1 MAYQFWTAAATAALL
16 LSACGGGTSDTAAAP
31 AAKLRQGGAAA
42 GAAAASTLTI
52 YGPSTNYS
60 ITQQNG
66 VYTVTHLAGIEPAR
80 TLADGSRIHF
90 SDTSIALD
98 TGGVPGQ
105 VYRIY
110 QAAFNRTPDA
120 AGLGYWMSQ
129 MDQGASQIDVASAFI
144 RSGEFIALY
153 GADPD
158 PQSLVSKIY
167 FNVLHRAPE
176 KAGLDY
182 WVGVLRAGA
191 ARGDVLS
198 AIAQSQENQDLL
210 APAMANGIR
219 YTASYP
225 SSISLLAG
233 DGVSAGDEDGTLG
246 SARFIGLTALG
257 ADAAGNIALVDGNRI
272 RKFST
277 QSGIST
283 VAGDTARGY
292 AEGTGSAARFA
303 IPADVE
309 LDAAGNMYVS
319 DAQNKAIRKITPAG
333 VVTTLAGGVA
343 SAQPVDGPGAQARL
357 TGPGAMEV
365 APDGTVFVLSGHA
378 LRKITPQGVVSTLA
392 GAELE
397 SGISD
402 GQGSAARFSYP
413 KGIALDSAGNLY
425 VADAGNYTIRKVTPT
440 GQVSTIMG
448 LAGQRGRND
457 GSRSEARL
465 FLPWSVAVAG
475 DGTVYVAE
483 LNGGALRKMT
493 PDGQVTTPV
502 ARPLGAGEFDVSPQ
516 VDGPLDQARVTSIS
530 DLVLDAA
537 GNLTFIDVNLVR
549 KISNGVLTTLTG
561 TARET
566 ISVNGTSRQA
576 RFRDI
581 SALQPDKK
589 GNVYV
594 ADSYSAVRKIAADGT
609 VSTVAGALNQLGKL
623 DGPADSASF
632 YFVMGLALD
641 PSDNLYVSDWSY
653 KVRKITPAGMVSTHS
668 GTGTAGKLDGA
679 GGSIGQTRGLVWNT
693 GTGTLALADTSNH
706 MLREVKGSTLST
718 ILAYPEPELGPT
730 LDTPTDVAVVGKDY
744 YIVDQRSSEVRRVAA
759 GGRSQLFAGA
769 TNVPGYADGKGNA
782 ARFNSPTGI
791 AADSQGNLYVADT
804 GNHVIRKITPDGTV
818 STVAGTFG
826 RVGLRTGS
834 LPGGLYYPRVIRLID
849 DKTLVVDSD
858 RNVVKIALP

>member
-16 LSACGGGTSDTAAAP
+16 LSACGGGTSDTAEAP
-31 AAKLRQGGAAA
+31 AARQRLGGAVA
-42 GAAAASTLTI
+42 GTAAASTLSI

-66 VYTVTHLAGIEPAR
+66 VYTVTHLAGAEPVR
-80 TLADGSRIHF
+80 TLADGSRIQF

-98 TGGVPGQ
+98 TGGIPGQ

-158 PQSLVSKIY
+158 PQTLVSKIY

-182 WVGVLRAGA
+182 WVGVLLAGA

-198 AIAQSQENQDLL
+198 AIAQSKENQDLL

-225 SSISLLAG
+225 ASISLLAG
-233 DGVSAGDEDGTLG
+233 DGVSAGDEDGALG

-257 ADAAGNIALVDGNRI
+257 ADAAGNIAFIDGNRI
-272 RKFST
+272 RKLSAQGQIT
-277 QSGIST
+277 T
-283 VAGDTARGY
+283 VAGNTSRGF
-292 AEGTGSAARFA
+292 ADGTGSAASFSV
-303 IPADVE
+303 PSDVE

-319 DAQNKAIRKITPAG
+319 DTQNKAIRKITPAG

-343 SAQPVDGPGAQARL
+343 AAQPVDGPAAQARF
-357 TGPGAMEV
+357 TSPGAMEV
-365 APDGTVFVLSGHA
+365 TPDGTVFVLSGHA

-392 GAELE
+392 GSELE
-397 SGISD
+397 TGSSD
-402 GQGSAARFSYP
+402 GQGSAARFSTP
-413 KGIALDSAGNLY
+413 KGLALDSAGNIY
-425 VADAGNYTIRKVTPT
+425 VADAGNYTIRKVTPA
-440 GQVSTIMG
+440 GLVSTILG
-448 LAGQRGRND
+448 LAGARGRTD
-457 GSRSEARL
+457 GSRSDARL
-465 FLPWSVAVAG
+465 WLPWSVAVTG

-483 LNGGALRKMT
+483 LTGGALRKMT
-493 PDGQVTTPV
+493 PDGQVTSPISR
-502 ARPLGAGEFDVSPQ
+502 APELGEFDESTQ
-516 VDGPLDQARVTSIS
+516 VDGPLGQARAKLPS

-537 GNLTFIDVNLVR
+537 GNLTFLDVSLIR
-549 KISNGVLTTLTG
+549 KISNGVLATVAG
-561 TARET
+561 SARET
-566 ISVNGTSRQA
+566 ISVNGTRQQA
-576 RFRDI
+576 RFREI

-609 VSTVAGALNQLGKL
+609 VSTVAGALNQLGKV
-623 DGPADSASF
+623 DGPAETARF
-632 YFVMGLALD
+632 YFAMGLALD

-653 KVRKITPAGMVSTHS
+653 KVRKITPAGVVSSHS
-668 GTGTAGKLDGA
+668 GTGAAGKLDGA
-679 GGSIGQTRGLVWNT
+679 GGSIGQTRGLVWNAA
-693 GTGTLALADTSNH
+693 TGTLALADTSNH
-706 MLREVKGSTLST
+706 MLREVNGATLST

-730 LDTPTDVAVVGKDY
+730 LDTPTDVAVVGKSY
-744 YIVDQRSSEVRRVAA
+744 YIVDQRSSEVRRVEK

-782 ARFNSPTGI
+782 ARFNGPTGI
-791 AADSQGNLYVADT
+791 AADSQGNLYVADS

-818 STVAGTFG
+818 STVAGTYG
-826 RVGLRTGS
+826 RSGLRTGS
-834 LPGGLYYPRVIRLID
+834 LPGGLYLPRAIRLID

-858 RNVVKIALP
+858 RNVVKISLP